1 MTKDEEKG
9 YIERVLAGDESAYEP
24 LVTENQTKVY
34 RLALR
39 ILKNEADAEDA
50 AQEAF
55 LKAYTSLADF
65 RGDSRFSVWLYRLTN
80 NICIDML
87 RKNTRA
93 VIVSLQTEDDD
104 GEETEIAIPDE
115 RYSPERLAERAAD
128 RDAVAALLAEV
139 PDEHPLTGVLHTA
152 GVLDDEAL
160 SRMHAWTGVAVHE
173 IYGSTETGVVAS
185 RRHDAGRMNPAWTLI
200 DEGGLEET
208 EQGWRLASPLLPQGS
223 ILLDDRLE
231 MSSDKVF
238 RLLGRRDRIVKIGE
252 IRLSLTEIERVVKE
266 ALGLEIRALSVKQ
279 AGRTVI
285 GAVVCERTS
294 PGWRGRC
301 PNRIET
307 TAALAGRLNPLAR
320 PRLWRHVA
328 DWPTDAQGKVVVPML
343 AELFEHKETTHG

>member
-87 RKNTRA
+87 RKNKRA

-128 RDAVAALLAEV
+128 RDAVRTALAALPDDCREILALRESAGLSY
-139 PDEHPLTGVLHTA
+139 DEIA
-152 GVLDDEAL
+152 AAL
-160 SRMHAWTGVAVHE
+160 S
-173 IYGSTETGVVAS
+173 
-185 RRHDAGRMNPAWTLI
+185 
-200 DEGGLEET
+200 LEVGT
-208 EQGWRLASPLLPQGS
+208 
-223 ILLDDRLE
+223 
-231 MSSDKVF
+231 
-238 RLLGRRDRIVKIGE
+238 VK
-252 IRLSLTEIERVVKE
+252 S
-266 ALGLEIRALSVKQ
+266 
-279 AGRTVI
+279 
-285 GAVVCERTS
+285 
-294 PGWRGRC
+294 
-301 PNRIET
+301 
-307 TAALAGRLNPLAR
+307 RLNRAR
-320 PRLWRHVA
+320 KKLCIALLKSGNFSDRFPSK
-328 DWPTDAQGKVVVPML
+328 QGRGVKREKL
-343 AELFEHKETTHG
+343 

>member
-87 RKNTRA
+87 RKSKRA
-93 VIVSLQTEDDD
+93 VIVSLQTEDD

-128 RDAVAALLAEV
+128 RDAVRTALAALPDDCREILALRESAGLSYDEIAAALSLEVGTVKSRLNRARKKLCAALLES
-139 PDEHPLTGVLHTA
+139 GNF
-152 GVLDDEAL
+152 
-160 SRMHAWTGVAVHE
+160 S
-173 IYGSTETGVVAS
+173 
-185 RRHDAGRMNPAWTLI
+185 
-200 DEGGLEET
+200 
-208 EQGWRLASPLLPQGS
+208 
-223 ILLDDRLE
+223 DRFP
-231 MSSDKVF
+231 SK
-238 RLLGRRDRIVKIGE
+238 
-252 IRLSLTEIERVVKE
+252 
-266 ALGLEIRALSVKQ
+266 
-279 AGRTVI
+279 
-285 GAVVCERTS
+285 
-294 PGWRGRC
+294 
-301 PNRIET
+301 
-307 TAALAGRLNPLAR
+307 
-320 PRLWRHVA
+320 
-328 DWPTDAQGKVVVPML
+328 QGKGCE
-343 AELFEHKETTHG
+343 A

>member
-87 RKNTRA
+87 RKNKRA

-128 RDAVAALLAEV
+128 RDAVRTALAALPGLSY
-139 PDEHPLTGVLHTA
+139 DEIA
-152 GVLDDEAL
+152 AAL
-160 SRMHAWTGVAVHE
+160 S
-173 IYGSTETGVVAS
+173 
-185 RRHDAGRMNPAWTLI
+185 
-200 DEGGLEET
+200 LEVGT
-208 EQGWRLASPLLPQGS
+208 
-223 ILLDDRLE
+223 
-231 MSSDKVF
+231 
-238 RLLGRRDRIVKIGE
+238 VK
-252 IRLSLTEIERVVKE
+252 S
-266 ALGLEIRALSVKQ
+266 
-279 AGRTVI
+279 
-285 GAVVCERTS
+285 
-294 PGWRGRC
+294 
-301 PNRIET
+301 
-307 TAALAGRLNPLAR
+307 RLNRAR
-320 PRLWRHVA
+320 KKLCIALLKSGNFSDRFPSK
-328 DWPTDAQGKVVVPML
+328 QGKGCE
-343 AELFEHKETTHG
+343 A

>member
-87 RKNTRA
+87 RKNKRA

-115 RYSPERLAERAAD
+115 LAAFAAELDKLPSWAEVCKARAEAERQ
-128 RDAVAALLAEV
+128 EK
-139 PDEHPLTGVLHTA
+139 
-152 GVLDDEAL
+152 
-160 SRMHAWTGVAVHE
+160 
-173 IYGSTETGVVAS
+173 AS
-185 RRHDAGRMNPAWTLI
+185 RGH
-200 DEGGLEET
+200 
-208 EQGWRLASPLLPQGS
+208 
-223 ILLDDRLE
+223 
-231 MSSDKVF
+231 
-238 RLLGRRDRIVKIGE
+238 
-252 IRLSLTEIERVVKE
+252 
-266 ALGLEIRALSVKQ
+266 
-279 AGRTVI
+279 
-285 GAVVCERTS
+285 
-294 PGWRGRC
+294 
-301 PNRIET
+301 
-307 TAALAGRLNPLAR
+307 
-320 PRLWRHVA
+320 
-328 DWPTDAQGKVVVPML
+328 
-343 AELFEHKETTHG
+343 

>member
-87 RKNTRA
+87 RKSKRA

-128 RDAVAALLAEV
+128 RDAVRTALAALPDDCREILALRESAGLSY
-139 PDEHPLTGVLHTA
+139 DEIA
-152 GVLDDEAL
+152 AAL
-160 SRMHAWTGVAVHE
+160 S
-173 IYGSTETGVVAS
+173 
-185 RRHDAGRMNPAWTLI
+185 
-200 DEGGLEET
+200 LEVGT
-208 EQGWRLASPLLPQGS
+208 
-223 ILLDDRLE
+223 
-231 MSSDKVF
+231 
-238 RLLGRRDRIVKIGE
+238 VK
-252 IRLSLTEIERVVKE
+252 S
-266 ALGLEIRALSVKQ
+266 
-279 AGRTVI
+279 
-285 GAVVCERTS
+285 
-294 PGWRGRC
+294 
-301 PNRIET
+301 
-307 TAALAGRLNPLAR
+307 RLNRAR
-320 PRLWRHVA
+320 KKLCIALLKSGNFSDRFPSKQGTGCEAWRDHRRRG
-328 DWPTDAQGKVVVPML
+328 QGASCPSGKLRGLP
-343 AELFEHKETTHG
+343 ELL

>member
-128 RDAVAALLAEV
+128 RDAVRTDDCREILALRESAGLSYDEIAAALSLEV
-139 PDEHPLTGVLHTA
+139 GT
-152 GVLDDEAL
+152 
-160 SRMHAWTGVAVHE
+160 
-173 IYGSTETGVVAS
+173 
-185 RRHDAGRMNPAWTLI
+185 
-200 DEGGLEET
+200 
-208 EQGWRLASPLLPQGS
+208 
-223 ILLDDRLE
+223 
-231 MSSDKVF
+231 
-238 RLLGRRDRIVKIGE
+238 VK
-252 IRLSLTEIERVVKE
+252 S
-266 ALGLEIRALSVKQ
+266 
-279 AGRTVI
+279 
-285 GAVVCERTS
+285 
-294 PGWRGRC
+294 
-301 PNRIET
+301 
-307 TAALAGRLNPLAR
+307 RLNRAR
-320 PRLWRHVA
+320 KKLCIALLKSGNFSDRFPSK
-328 DWPTDAQGKVVVPML
+328 QGKGCE
-343 AELFEHKETTHG
+343 A

>member
-87 RKNTRA
+87 RKNKRA

-115 RYSPERLAERAAD
+115 LAAFAAQLDKLPTWGEVCRQRAAAEARERA
-128 RDAVAALLAEV
+128 
-139 PDEHPLTGVLHTA
+139 
-152 GVLDDEAL
+152 
-160 SRMHAWTGVAVHE
+160 S
-173 IYGSTETGVVAS
+173 
-185 RRHDAGRMNPAWTLI
+185 
-200 DEGGLEET
+200 
-208 EQGWRLASPLLPQGS
+208 
-223 ILLDDRLE
+223 
-231 MSSDKVF
+231 
-238 RLLGRRDRIVKIGE
+238 
-252 IRLSLTEIERVVKE
+252 
-266 ALGLEIRALSVKQ
+266 
-279 AGRTVI
+279 
-285 GAVVCERTS
+285 
-294 PGWRGRC
+294 RGR
-301 PNRIET
+301 
-307 TAALAGRLNPLAR
+307 
-320 PRLWRHVA
+320 
-328 DWPTDAQGKVVVPML
+328 
-343 AELFEHKETTHG
+343 

>member
-87 RKNTRA
+87 RKNKRA

-115 RYSPERLAERAAD
+115 RYSPERLAERAAL
-128 RDAVAALLAEV
+128 AALPDDCREILALRESAGLSY
-139 PDEHPLTGVLHTA
+139 DEIA
-152 GVLDDEAL
+152 AAL
-160 SRMHAWTGVAVHE
+160 S
-173 IYGSTETGVVAS
+173 
-185 RRHDAGRMNPAWTLI
+185 
-200 DEGGLEET
+200 LEVGT
-208 EQGWRLASPLLPQGS
+208 
-223 ILLDDRLE
+223 
-231 MSSDKVF
+231 
-238 RLLGRRDRIVKIGE
+238 VK
-252 IRLSLTEIERVVKE
+252 S
-266 ALGLEIRALSVKQ
+266 
-279 AGRTVI
+279 
-285 GAVVCERTS
+285 
-294 PGWRGRC
+294 
-301 PNRIET
+301 
-307 TAALAGRLNPLAR
+307 RLNRAR
-320 PRLWRHVA
+320 KKLCIALLKSGNFSDRFPSK
-328 DWPTDAQGKVVVPML
+328 QGKGCE
-343 AELFEHKETTHG
+343 A

>member
-115 RYSPERLAERAAD
+115 RYSPERLAELPDDCREILALRESAGLSYD
-128 RDAVAALLAEV
+128 EIAAALSLEV
-139 PDEHPLTGVLHTA
+139 GT
-152 GVLDDEAL
+152 
-160 SRMHAWTGVAVHE
+160 
-173 IYGSTETGVVAS
+173 
-185 RRHDAGRMNPAWTLI
+185 
-200 DEGGLEET
+200 
-208 EQGWRLASPLLPQGS
+208 
-223 ILLDDRLE
+223 
-231 MSSDKVF
+231 
-238 RLLGRRDRIVKIGE
+238 VK
-252 IRLSLTEIERVVKE
+252 S
-266 ALGLEIRALSVKQ
+266 
-279 AGRTVI
+279 
-285 GAVVCERTS
+285 
-294 PGWRGRC
+294 
-301 PNRIET
+301 
-307 TAALAGRLNPLAR
+307 RLNRAR
-320 PRLWRHVA
+320 KKLCIALLKSGNFSDRFPSK
-328 DWPTDAQGKVVVPML
+328 QGKGCE
-343 AELFEHKETTHG
+343 A

>member
-115 RYSPERLAERAAD
+115 RYSPERLAHGARRAAG
-128 RDAVAALLAEV
+128 RLPRNSRPARERGAE
-139 PDEHPLTGVLHTA
+139 L
-152 GVLDDEAL
+152 
-160 SRMHAWTGVAVHE
+160 
-173 IYGSTETGVVAS
+173 
-185 RRHDAGRMNPAWTLI
+185 
-200 DEGGLEET
+200 
-208 EQGWRLASPLLPQGS
+208 
-223 ILLDDRLE
+223 
-231 MSSDKVF
+231 
-238 RLLGRRDRIVKIGE
+238 RRDR
-252 IRLSLTEIERVVKE
+252 
-266 ALGLEIRALSVKQ
+266 
-279 AGRTVI
+279 
-285 GAVVCERTS
+285 
-294 PGWRGRC
+294 RG
-301 PNRIET
+301 
-307 TAALAGRLNPLAR
+307 ALAGGRHGQIAAQ
-320 PRLWRHVA
+320 PRAEKALHSASQKR
-328 DWPTDAQGKVVVPML
+328 
-343 AELFEHKETTHG
+343 ELFRPFPVQTREGV

>member
-115 RYSPERLAERAAD
+115 RYSPRGWPSA
-128 RDAVAALLAEV
+128 
-139 PDEHPLTGVLHTA
+139 PPTGTPCA
-152 GVLDDEAL
+152 QR
-160 SRMHAWTGVAVHE
+160 SPRCRM
-173 IYGSTETGVVAS
+173 
-185 RRHDAGRMNPAWTLI
+185 
-200 DEGGLEET
+200 
-208 EQGWRLASPLLPQGS
+208 
-223 ILLDDRLE
+223 
-231 MSSDKVF
+231 
-238 RLLGRRDRIVKIGE
+238 
-252 IRLSLTEIERVVKE
+252 
-266 ALGLEIRALSVKQ
+266 
-279 AGRTVI
+279 
-285 GAVVCERTS
+285 
-294 PGWRGRC
+294 
-301 PNRIET
+301 
-307 TAALAGRLNPLAR
+307 TAAKFSPCAR
-320 PRLWRHVA
+320 AR
-328 DWPTDAQGKVVVPML
+328 G
-343 AELFEHKETTHG
+343 

>member
-87 RKNTRA
+87 RKNKRA

-115 RYSPERLAERAAD
+115 LAAFAAQLDKLPAWVEVCRQRAEAEARERA
-128 RDAVAALLAEV
+128 
-139 PDEHPLTGVLHTA
+139 
-152 GVLDDEAL
+152 
-160 SRMHAWTGVAVHE
+160 S
-173 IYGSTETGVVAS
+173 
-185 RRHDAGRMNPAWTLI
+185 
-200 DEGGLEET
+200 
-208 EQGWRLASPLLPQGS
+208 
-223 ILLDDRLE
+223 
-231 MSSDKVF
+231 
-238 RLLGRRDRIVKIGE
+238 
-252 IRLSLTEIERVVKE
+252 
-266 ALGLEIRALSVKQ
+266 
-279 AGRTVI
+279 
-285 GAVVCERTS
+285 
-294 PGWRGRC
+294 RGR
-301 PNRIET
+301 
-307 TAALAGRLNPLAR
+307 
-320 PRLWRHVA
+320 
-328 DWPTDAQGKVVVPML
+328 
-343 AELFEHKETTHG
+343 